1 MLLFGEGS
9 ARKDFLAEGGVLQLP
24 PEKTKKDFDRLF
36 EGNLPF
42 PSKYVL
48 LFWGPL
54 LRFLIIAND
63 DYTKSSSTLSL
74 EEVLFV

>member
-1 MLLFGEGS
+1 MLLFGEGPV
-9 ARKDFLAEGGVLQLP
+9 RKDFLAEGGVLQLP

-48 LFWGPL
+48 LFWGPC
-54 LRFLIIAND
+54 
-63 DYTKSSSTLSL
+63 
-74 EEVLFV
+74 